1 MGNAALTPSYK
12 KCANETEK
20 CNFSGRKSVV
30 YTDVNA
36 AKQDA
41 RNSLYYATFIN
52 SDGPVECVNESFFR
66 DPSPGN
72 RKMCMIADIPNDIKF
87 DDKGV
92 PIGFTKC
99 ADEKNICIP
108 EKDSDI
114 IYTAGGE
121 PYVYIQTHGGFP
133 VPCNSNTF
141 GNLQKDTKKSCWFR
155 YINSPSP
162 ITPPTYQPSIPT
174 KNNITLIV
182 VIISIC
188 ILFIIILI
196 IFIIIKRRKKYINQ
210 K

>member
-1 MGNAALTPSYK
+1 MGNAALTPSYN

-20 CNFSGRKSVV
+20 CNFSGKKSVA

-36 AKQDA
+36 TKQNI
-41 RNSLYYATFIN
+41 RNSLFYATFIN
-52 SDGPVECVNESFFR
+52 SNGPIECVNESFFR
-66 DPSPGN
+66 DPSPKN

-108 EKDSDI
+108 EKDSDV

-133 VPCNSNTF
+133 IPCDSNTF
-141 GNLQKDTKKSCWFR
+141 GNLQKDAKKSCWFR
-155 YINSPSP
+155 YIDSPPSPPSPSP
-162 ITPPTYQPSIPT
+162 PSPSPPT

-196 IFIIIKRRKKYINQ
+196 IFIIIKRRKK
-210 K
+210 